1 MKNVIK
7 IRLFGS
13 VQLTND
19 TASICENQIHSH
31 RLLTLLAYLIVHRD
45 DRVPNGTLY
54 KQFIGEK
61 SKNPAATLKN
71 LMYRLRTLLKALG
84 DEEYICTLQDE
95 YRWNPEIPV
104 EVDYEHFEELHT
116 QILAEQDPERKKDL
130 CIEAIECYNGN
141 FSPEIAEERWTVS
154 SVVQNQT
161 QYIEIVNI
169 LGKIYEKERDWEKLE
184 ALCRKA
190 LALEPFEEDF
200 HSLLI
205 RSLRQQNKFSQA
217 MEQYESAK
225 KIFYEN
231 FGVWDQEKLRA
242 SFERETQNPMELIM
256 DLSDIQEEF
265 MEKDPL
271 KGAFFCD
278 YQSFQQIYRVEVRRA
293 GRVGISEYILLLT
306 VRRWGG
312 LSEKTVID
320 AGMTFGME
328 VLEKSIRKVL
338 RMGDVVTRGSQT
350 QFLVLLSSCSYETGV
365 MVAERIY
372 KEFKKKLRNQKLDLR
387 YELREIF
394 SLQQQKMGVI
404 GE

>member
-1 MKNVIK
+1 MAVLCVAP
-7 IRLFGS
+7 LFGS
-13 VQLTND
+13 YPMSVLFRY
-19 TASICENQIHSH
+19 C
-31 RLLTLLAYLIVHRD
+31 
-45 DRVPNGTLY
+45 
-54 KQFIGEK
+54 FIG
-61 SKNPAATLKN
+61 S
-71 LMYRLRTLLKALG
+71 YR
-84 DEEYICTLQDE
+84 
-95 YRWNPEIPV
+95 
-104 EVDYEHFEELHT
+104 
-116 QILAEQDPERKKDL
+116 
-130 CIEAIECYNGN
+130 
-141 FSPEIAEERWTVS
+141 
-154 SVVQNQT
+154 
-161 QYIEIVNI
+161 
-169 LGKIYEKERDWEKLE
+169 
-184 ALCRKA
+184 
-190 LALEPFEEDF
+190 
-200 HSLLI
+200 
-205 RSLRQQNKFSQA
+205 
-217 MEQYESAK
+217 
-225 KIFYEN
+225 
-231 FGVWDQEKLRA
+231 
-242 SFERETQNPMELIM
+242 
-256 DLSDIQEEF
+256 
-265 MEKDPL
+265 

-293 GRVGISEYILLLT
+293 CRVGISEYILLLT